1 MDPVND
7 LNADGIYEVAAIVG
21 SLRKASFNR
30 GLLRAAIEL
39 QPEGMRITEAPIG
52 DLPLF
57 NQDVEQEGDPAA
69 VQELKAQI
77 LASDAVLLI
86 TPEYN
91 QSVSG
96 VMKNAIDWASRPYG
110 QVRVLNGKPVAILGV
125 SGGQYGTARAQL
137 DLRKM
142 LPYLGMYL
150 LPKPEIYLG
159 PGNELFDDDNNL
171 TDEKTRDRLGELLT
185 KLLAWTKLIRSG
197 EQS

>member
-52 DLPLF
+52 DVPLF
-57 NQDVEQEGDPAA
+57 NEDVEQEGDPAP
-69 VQELKAQI
+69 VQELKARI

-110 QVRVLNGKPVAILGV
+110 QVRVLNDKPVAILGA
-125 SGGQYGTARAQL
+125 SGGHHGTARAQL

-142 LPYLGMYL
+142 LPYLGMHL
-150 LPKPEIYLG
+150 LPKPEIYVG
-159 PGNELFDDDNNL
+159 PGNELFDDDSNL
-171 TDEKTRDRLGELLT
+171 TDAKTRDRLGDQLT